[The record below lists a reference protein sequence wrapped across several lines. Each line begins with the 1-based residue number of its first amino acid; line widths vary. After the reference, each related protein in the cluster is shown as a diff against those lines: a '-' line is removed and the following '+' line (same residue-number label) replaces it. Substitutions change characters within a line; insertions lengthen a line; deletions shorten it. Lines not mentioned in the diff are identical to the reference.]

1 MHVRCVSEACPSS
14 ALLCI
19 FLMTWMREKRT
30 CLLNL
35 HGNYMLGGTFDS
47 SEYKTRIQN
56 DRFSLDTPPAVLG
69 CCKSEEKATPIPSC
83 VSGSDV
89 CSACEE
95 SPFLKSTGQ
104 TSPEGAQLDAALWKK
119 SAPTG
124 GE

>member
-1 MHVRCVSEACPSS
+1 M
-14 ALLCI
+14 
-19 FLMTWMREKRT
+19 MEKRT

-35 HGNYMLGGTFDS
+35 HADYILGGTFDRL
-47 SEYKTRIQN
+47 EYRTRIQN
-56 DRFSLDTPPAVLG
+56 YPFTLNIPTAMLG
-69 CCKSEEKATPIPSC
+69 WCKSKEKASPIPSC

-95 SPFLKSTGQ
+95 SPFLKSPGK
-104 TSPEGAQLDAALWKK
+104 TSPEGAQLDAALQKK